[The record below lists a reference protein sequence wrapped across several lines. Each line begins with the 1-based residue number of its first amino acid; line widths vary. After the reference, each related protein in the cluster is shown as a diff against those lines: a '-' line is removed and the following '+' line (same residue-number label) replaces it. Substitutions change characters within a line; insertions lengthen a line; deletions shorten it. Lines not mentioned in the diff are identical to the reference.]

1 MSKSDVLYMRRD
13 KTISSE
19 SGGEEND
26 NDIWDDCKLNNAYDK
41 ALSMANIEVA
51 KRLAMSTNTE
61 ANDSTPKNP
70 IPNVTPAKTKK
81 KNKNKWKAGM
91 NCRAVYEEDGI
102 EYEAI
107 VTRIIND
114 KECVV
119 RFLGYE
125 NSEIMP
131 ISSLKQSLG
140 KKQRNKQIAEAL
152 ADGDFSVHSNTAE
165 EMDCSDRQTPEVKEN
180 RETRRIGQSKTRKRP
195 IDTIKEKMSISAV
208 CIKRSKTMET
218 TSSSKK
224 KKSKKNT
231 AKTTNGFTLPDL
243 PSMHLPSFAE
253 LKNLAAIDM
262 PIPPPPPMT
271 MPRQEADGEDQAMSS
286 MLLSWYMSGYYT
298 GLYQGMK
305 RAREGKRSSMN

>member
-13 KTISSE
+13 KTISLSE

-165 EMDCSDRQTPEVKEN
+165 EMDCSDRQTPEVK
-180 RETRRIGQSKTRKRP
+180 
-195 IDTIKEKMSISAV
+195 A
-208 CIKRSKTMET
+208 
-218 TSSSKK
+218 SSKK